1 LNGVSVKINCLAIV
15 LILIA
20 AGCTREADVAH
31 HTVEDYRAN
40 KTLRQETFKKC
51 TNDPG
56 TLSKTTDC
64 INAQEAER
72 LESYGSL
79 RSSGPVGLDSKRK
92 P

>member
-1 LNGVSVKINCLAIV
+1 MKINTLAVV
-15 LILIA
+15 LTLSA

-31 HTVEDYRAN
+31 HTVGDYRAN
-40 KTLRQETFKKC
+40 KILRQETFKKC

-56 TLSKTTDC
+56 TLSKTPDC
-64 INAQEAER
+64 VNAQEAER

-79 RSSGPVGLDSKRK
+79 RNSGPIGLDSTRK

>member
-1 LNGVSVKINCLAIV
+1 MKINTLAVV
-15 LILIA
+15 LTLSA

-51 TNDPG
+51 ANDPG
-56 TLSKTTDC
+56 MLKKTPEC

-72 LESYGSL
+72 LEGYGSL
-79 RSSGPVGLDSKRK
+79 RNSGPVGLDSKRK

>member
-1 LNGVSVKINCLAIV
+1 VKINYLAIV
-15 LILIA
+15 LILSA
-20 AGCTREADVAH
+20 AGCTRNADVAH
-31 HTVEDYRAN
+31 HTVEDYRADRS
-40 KTLRQETFKKC
+40 LRQETFRKC

-56 TLSKTTDC
+56 TLSNTPDC

-79 RSSGPVGLDSKRK
+79 RNSGPVGLDPKKK

>member
-1 LNGVSVKINCLAIV
+1 MKINTLAV
-15 LILIA
+15 MLILSA

-40 KTLRQETFKKC
+40 KTLRQETFKTC

-56 TLSKTTDC
+56 RLSKTPDC
-64 INAQEAER
+64 VNAQEAER

-79 RSSGPVGLDSKRK
+79 RDSGPIGLDSKKR

>member
-1 LNGVSVKINCLAIV
+1 MKINILAAV
-15 LILIA
+15 LILSA
-20 AGCTREADVAH
+20 ADCTRETDVAH

-40 KTLRQETFKKC
+40 KTLRQEAFKKC

-56 TLSKTTDC
+56 TLKATPDC

-79 RSSGPVGLDSKRK
+79 RNSGPIGLDSKRK

>member
-1 LNGVSVKINCLAIV
+1 VKINTLAVV
-15 LILIA
+15 LTLSA
-20 AGCTREADVAH
+20 AGCTREVDVAH

-56 TLSKTTDC
+56 TLSNTPDC
-64 INAQEAER
+64 INALGAER

-79 RSSGPVGLDSKRK
+79 RNSGPVGLDSKKK